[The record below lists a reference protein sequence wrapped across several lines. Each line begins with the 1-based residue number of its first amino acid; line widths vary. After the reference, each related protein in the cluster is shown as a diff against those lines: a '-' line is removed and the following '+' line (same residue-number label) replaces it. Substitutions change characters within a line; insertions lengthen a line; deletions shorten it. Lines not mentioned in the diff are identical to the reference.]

1 MAGRDKQF
9 DQELALKSALDVF
22 WAKGYEA
29 TSMQEL
35 VDAMQVN
42 RASMYKTFGN
52 KKELF
57 NAAIDEYMQ
66 SSYRLMEDFLNTE
79 DVTLDDL
86 KALIGQLVRSNNM
99 SGCLVGNSA
108 AELGPHDPVI
118 AQKIRTF
125 WDKMESL
132 FARSL
137 DSALNKG
144 EINTQLDT
152 DKLAAMLNT
161 HLLGL
166 LIKSKA
172 NFDHDKLSAD
182 IETLF
187 TLIVQSA
194 PVGIVIK

>member
-9 DQELALKSALDVF
+9 NQELALKSALDVF

-66 SSYRLMEDFLNTE
+66 SSYRLMEDFLETE

-86 KALIGQLVRSNNM
+86 KALISLLVRSNKM

-108 AELGPHDPVI
+108 AELGPHDPMI
-118 AQKIRTF
+118 AQKIRAF
-125 WDKMESL
+125 WDKIERL

-144 EINTQLDT
+144 ESNTQLDT
-152 DKLAAMLNT
+152 TKLAAMLNT

-182 IETLF
+182 IEILF
-187 TLIVQSA
+187 TLIVQSI